1 MSDAGRARVI
11 GALLGACLALGLLCF
26 NQTRA
31 APSFPAFPEQ
41 WMTYRWECV
50 GNSSG
55 WFPGR
60 DDYLRLSAVCTYFIL
75 TVSDKY
81 EASVRMQGTVEWAPD
96 SVNRSLRLLT
106 VQSDG
111 AMAWEP
117 LGERTVFDYTHST
130 TVSQDDG
137 KVLSMSGAIALYA
150 SYTFPGGPYNVSH
163 SFSQDQPK
171 ALSIYFFGA
180 VDAAVG
186 TNVSAWTGG
195 PAQVLSHSYLDTPMG
210 SRPAIL
216 VSHNDSWFLPPLWVS
231 AEQLTLQ
238 YDRETGFLLEVRHSI
253 ESSVNVTRTTRWS
266 VAGDILATNMYG
278 LRPEILLAH
287 VILASTCLG
296 ALVVMV
302 FVSRWILRGLRQDRA
317 TLQVSEVASE
327 GA

>member
-1 MSDAGRARVI
+1 
-11 GALLGACLALGLLCF
+11 
-26 NQTRA
+26 
-31 APSFPAFPEQ
+31 
-41 WMTYRWECV
+41 MTYRWECV

-81 EASVRMQGTVEWAPD
+81 EASVRMQGTVEWSPD

-111 AMAWEP
+111 SMAWEP
-117 LGERTVFDYTHST
+117 IGERTAFDYSHSA

-150 SYTFPGGPYNVSH
+150 SYTFPGGPYNVTY
-163 SFSQDQPK
+163 SFLQDQPK

-186 TNVSAWTGG
+186 TNVSAWTSGA
-195 PAQVLSHSYLDTPMG
+195 AQVLSHSYLETPMG

-216 VSHNDSWFLPPLWVS
+216 VSHNDSWLLPPLWMS
-231 AEQLTLQ
+231 TEQLTLQ

-266 VAGDILATNMYG
+266 IAGDILATNMYG
-278 LRPEILLAH
+278 PRPEILLAQ
-287 VILASTCLG
+287 VILAATCLG
-296 ALVVMV
+296 ALVVMAL
-302 FVSRWILRGLRQDRA
+302 VSRRLLRKL
-317 TLQVSEVASE
+317 
-327 GA
+327 